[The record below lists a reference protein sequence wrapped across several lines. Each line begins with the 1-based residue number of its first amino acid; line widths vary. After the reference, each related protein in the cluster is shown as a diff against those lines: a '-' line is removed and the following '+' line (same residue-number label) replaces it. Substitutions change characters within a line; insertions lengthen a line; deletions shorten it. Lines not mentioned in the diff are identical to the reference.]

1 MVGCKQISPHIHVEL
16 LLVIILG
23 KPTAI
28 SRLTVKT
35 NQFSRLK
42 YNVLLSL
49 AYYYTL
55 ECRLIAHWSQRRHK
69 DSFTYVDI
77 TSNLTDT
84 VLRCRA
90 ACTVRILPQKF
101 IAYPDTIYIYIYI
114 DRHCFGNF
122 KIRSK
127 NALFDLKGEYA
138 FGERII
144 DSPSSFLLYMMYMHI
159 YNSSRRFGFDN
170 DTLISGALL
179 PFVYTSLRATSCFCT
194 EVFPPSDSKKK
205 GTQWTGAGTLSAHQL
220 KAMPLVNNRL
230 PPFFLLLSL
239 NGDPIARPRFY
250 T

>member
-101 IAYPDTIYIYIYI
+101 IAYPDTIHIYISIAIVLETLKSDQRTRYSI
-114 DRHCFGNF
+114 CKAITHLESGLQIPPRCF
-122 KIRSK
+122 
-127 NALFDLKGEYA
+127 YC
-138 FGERII
+138 
-144 DSPSSFLLYMMYMHI
+144 I
-159 YNSSRRFGFDN
+159 YD
-170 DTLISGALL
+170 
-179 PFVYTSLRATSCFCT
+179 VCT
-194 EVFPPSDSKKK
+194 FSWPAE
-205 GTQWTGAGTLSAHQL
+205 
-220 KAMPLVNNRL
+220 
-230 PPFFLLLSL
+230 
-239 NGDPIARPRFY
+239 
-250 T
+250 